1 MYDLN
6 NINIGPSLRAFRK
19 NAHKSLL
26 DVGIAVNKSK
36 ATISKYEKDEIIPD
50 YITLIELCNYLNI
63 SLDEL
68 FPIYERNKKMQ
79 LNNPFNCNKLY
90 LYYYTDNK
98 LITSVLILN
107 TSNNSNKSIF
117 YNGVKNLDNY
127 MKCSYYYEG
136 TFDCNKTTVYFSF
149 MNSNV
154 VEKVQI
160 IINLPWTNEIS
171 VCKGLILGLTPNSLP
186 IVKKVC
192 ISKSPIKNI
201 EKYNDFIVFSKEDVK
216 KIYYD
221 GALIIENKNYD
232 EFLF

>member
-1 MYDLN
+1 MY
-6 NINIGPSLRAFRK
+6 NIKDIYIGSKLRNFRK
-19 NAHKSLL
+19 NANKSLL
-26 DVGIAVNKSK
+26 DVGNAINKSK

-50 YITLIELCNYLNI
+50 YITLVELCNYLNI
-63 SLDEL
+63 TLDEL
-68 FPIYERNKKMQ
+68 LPIDIEDKKLQ

-90 LYYYTDNK
+90 LYYYTNNK
-98 LITSVLILN
+98 LITSVLTLY
-107 TSNNSNKSIF
+107 NNNDSFKSIF
-117 YNGVKNLDNY
+117 YNGVKDLSNY
-127 MKCSYYYEG
+127 TKCSYYYEG
-136 TFDCNKTTVYFSF
+136 TFDFNKTTVYFSF
-149 MNSNV
+149 MNTNV

-160 IINLPWTNEIS
+160 VINLPWTKEIS

-192 ISKSPIKNI
+192 MSKSPIKNI
-201 EKYNDFIVFSKEDVK
+201 EKYNDFIMFSKQDVK